1 MALYTYD
8 ALNKEGKK
16 VSGSLDATSISFAR
30 EQLSRQGLFP
40 ISITPK
46 QAFSQT
52 FWSRFFSRGVSFKE
66 KILFTRQLMILL
78 KSGVQLLQA
87 FEILVDQFEGRL
99 RSILVSVKDDIK
111 GGSSLADA
119 LKKYPYVFETI
130 YIQLIKAGESS
141 GQLDIILKRLVEYL
155 DRREAVKKKISE
167 AMRGPLIQLAV
178 SGVIVLGLVA
188 FVIPKMVESFGQE
201 GAQLPLPTR
210 ILMGLSSIILNH
222 YFLLLSVIFSIVL
235 AYRYWKSTPQ
245 GARIR
250 DTVLLK
256 IPVVGFIAKMNA
268 VVQFSYA
275 LGMLLEGGVHLP
287 EALDVVVN
295 IVDNRILAD
304 ALRQARDNIVKQGK
318 IAQYLRQSGIFPP
331 IACYLIETGEQSGEL
346 GSMLLTVAQIYEGEI
361 SELTDTLTA
370 LLGPIMLIVMAV
382 IVGFIVISIILP
394 IMQMQQMV
402 GA

>member
-16 VSGSLDATSISFAR
+16 VSGSLDAPSLSFAR

-40 ISITPK
+40 ISITAK
-46 QAFSQT
+46 HAVSQT
-52 FWSRFFSRGVSFKE
+52 FWTRFFSRGISFKE
-66 KILFTRQLMILL
+66 KILFTKQLMILL

-87 FEILVDQFEGRL
+87 FEILVDQFQAGL
-99 RSILVSVKDDIK
+99 RSVLVAVKDDIK

-119 LKKYPYVFETI
+119 LGKYPFIFETI
-130 YIQLIKAGESS
+130 YVQLIRAGESS
-141 GQLDIILKRLVEYL
+141 GQLDTILQRLVEYL
-155 DRREAVKKKISE
+155 ERREEVKKKISD

-178 SGVIVLGLVA
+178 SGLIVLGLVA
-188 FVIPKMVESFGQE
+188 FVIPQMVESFGQE
-201 GAQLPLPTR
+201 GTVLPLPTR
-210 ILMGLSSIILNH
+210 ILMGLSNIILGH
-222 YFLLLSVIFSIVL
+222 YMLLIIIFIAVIVT
-235 AYRYWKSTPQ
+235 YRYWKNTSS

-250 DTVLLK
+250 DKIVLK
-256 IPVVGFIAKMNA
+256 IPIIGFIAKMNA

-346 GSMLLTVAQIYEGEI
+346 GSMLLTVAHIYQGEI
-361 SELTDTLTA
+361 AELTDTLTA

-394 IMQMQQMV
+394 IIQMQQMV